1 MPDVREEPMAMD
13 TVLKQL
19 ETKIEEL
26 LKSYQATKK
35 NEIKLA
41 ARVEELEGKIASN
54 SEMSARCKALE
65 EQRDELGKR
74 LEKVLSLIDATL
86 SSND

>member
-1 MPDVREEPMAMD
+1 MAMD

-41 ARVEELEGKIASN
+41 ARVEELEGKIASD

-65 EQRDELGKR
+65 KQRDELGKR

>member
-1 MPDVREEPMAMD
+1 
-13 TVLKQL
+13 
-19 ETKIEEL
+19 
-26 LKSYQATKK
+26 
-35 NEIKLA
+35 
-41 ARVEELEGKIASN
+41 
-54 SEMSARCKALE
+54 MSARCKALE

>member
-1 MPDVREEPMAMD
+1 MAMD

-19 ETKIEEL
+19 ETKVEEL
-26 LKSYQATKK
+26 LKSYQATRK

-41 ARVEELEGKIASN
+41 ARVEELEGKVASD

-65 EQRDELGKR
+65 EQRDALGTR
-74 LEKVLSLIDATL
+74 LEKVLSLIDSTL
-86 SSND
+86 SQTD

>member
-74 LEKVLSLIDATL
+74 LEKVLSLIDSTL

>member
-1 MPDVREEPMAMD
+1 MAMD

-26 LKSYQATKK
+26 LKSFQATKK
-35 NEIKLA
+35 NENKLA
-41 ARVEELEGKIASN
+41 ARVEELEGKIASD

>member
-1 MPDVREEPMAMD
+1 LPDVREEPMAMD

>member
-1 MPDVREEPMAMD
+1 MAMD

-26 LKSYQATKK
+26 LKSYQAARK

-41 ARVEELEGKIASN
+41 ARVEELEGKVASD
-54 SEMSARCKALE
+54 SEMSARLKGLE
-65 EQRDELGKR
+65 EQRDALGKR
-74 LEKVLSLIDATL
+74 LEKVLSLIDSTL
-86 SSND
+86 SQVD